1 MIDVVTLD
9 NRHLYED
16 EIEQMWRRRYE
27 IYVRERGWRELDRP
41 DGREIDQFDTG
52 AADYLLAIEDGHR
65 VVGGSRLVPTTEPT
79 LMSDV
84 FPNLA
89 AVKGVPRS
97 ERIFEWTRYFVVPER
112 REPHVISPVASA
124 IMCGIQEYGLSKGAE
139 AVSIVLE
146 TYWLPR
152 FLEAGWNPRPLGL
165 PETIDGEPTTAI
177 LCDVS
182 EEVLEATRALRGI
195 AAPVLRARGDQDWI
209 ERRPEM
215 PAISVH

>member
-9 NRHLYED
+9 NRHLYGD

-27 IYVRERGWRELDRP
+27 IYVRERGWRQLDRP
-41 DGREIDQFDTG
+41 DGREIDQFDTD
-52 AADYLLAIEDGHR
+52 AADYLLAIEDGQR

-152 FLEAGWNPRPLGL
+152 FLEAGWNPKPLGL

-195 AAPVLRARGDQDWI
+195 AAPVLRARSDQDWI